1 MAGLIMER
9 EDGRAREEKSKVSK
23 WVELSPRTS
32 WECTSANAV
41 GGRTKERAG
50 EPRTVV
56 GGMAVLLSSSQ
67 RNALSNILIIPVLIT
82 SACIK
87 YSAKPIKDWSNDTK
101 NNAILMNYP
110 QPRRTLNSSWNLKP
124 NYQNLDFTRQMSI
137 VTSPPCSWLAAS
149 PRYSPKVDM
158 KYFKGH

>member
-1 MAGLIMER
+1 MAGLIWR
-9 EDGRAREEKSKVSK
+9 EEGRARGEKGKVSK

-32 WECTSANAV
+32 WERTSANAV
-41 GGRTKERAG
+41 GGGTKERA
-50 EPRTVV
+50 ERAAHSV
-56 GGMAVLLSSSQ
+56 GDVAVLLSSSR
-67 RNALSNILIIPVLIT
+67 RNALSNVLIIPVLIT
-82 SACIK
+82 STCIN

-124 NYQNLDFTRQMSI
+124 NYQKLDFTRQMSI
-137 VTSPPCSWLAAS
+137 VTSPPSSWLAAS